1 MTNNNSPRQSDWYSA
16 VPRSLGR
23 PTMAGLTVVC
33 VCLLGFGTWA
43 ATAPIDGAVVASGTF
58 VAAGQNKQVQHLEGG
73 IVSSVDVREGDL
85 VEAHQT
91 LIRLDPTAALAKLQ
105 RLILRK
111 YRLVAM
117 QSRLRAEIDGAADF
131 ALPADSDLNPSD
143 PDLRLI
149 EERQRMELRAR
160 RDTLGKQREVLT
172 KEIGGLRESIAG
184 YQSQIDATAEQVKLF
199 DQELSDKTM
208 LLDRDLA
215 RKTDVL
221 SLQRARAGLNGQLG
235 ELTGRAADSRQ
246 QIARAEEQI
255 ASLQSTSTQR
265 AIEDLRQ
272 TETELDDV
280 NEQIRA
286 SRDVLNRTEIK
297 APVRGIVVK
306 LDAHTTGGVIAAG
319 GTLLELLPVND
330 DLIIEGRISPA
341 QVTHVSRGQNATV
354 RLSALNQ
361 RQTPMV
367 GGHVI
372 YVSADTVSDQQAG
385 SATSRSSS
393 FVVRV
398 RLDDTDL
405 EAKLP
410 RFKATPGMPADIY
423 IRTGERTLVTYLME
437 PVMGS
442 LSKAFREY

>member
-1 MTNNNSPRQSDWYSA
+1 MTGAPIQNSDWHA
-16 VPRSLGR
+16 GVPRSIRR
-23 PTMAGLTVVC
+23 PMFIGLAVASI
-33 VCLLGFGTWA
+33 CLLGFGTWA
-43 ATAPIDGAVVASGTF
+43 ATAPIDGAVVAAGTF

-73 IVSSVDVREGDL
+73 IIRKVDVKEGDV
-85 VEAHQT
+85 VEAGQT
-91 LIRLDPTAALAKLQ
+91 LIRLDPTVSLARLQ
-105 RLILRK
+105 RLVLRK

-117 QSRLRAEIDGAADF
+117 QMRLRAEIDGAEDF
-131 ALPADSDLNPSD
+131 TLPSD
-143 PDLRLI
+143 PDIDPSNPEVRFI
-149 EERQRMELRAR
+149 ADRQRMELRAR
-160 RDTLGKQREVLT
+160 RDTLAKQREVLT
-172 KEIGGLRESIAG
+172 KEIAGLRESIAG
-184 YQSQIDATAEQVKLF
+184 YQAQIDSTNVQVTLF
-199 DQELSDKTM
+199 DQELSDKTA

-221 SLQRARAGLNGQLG
+221 SLRRARAGLNGQLG
-235 ELTGRAADSRQ
+235 ELAGRAADSRQ

-255 ASLQSTSTQR
+255 ASLKSSSIQK
-265 AIEDLRQ
+265 AIEDLRE

-286 SRDVLNRTEIK
+286 SRDVVERTEIK

-306 LDAHTTGGVIAAG
+306 LDAHTMGGVVAAG
-319 GTLLELLPVND
+319 GTLLELLPIND

-341 QVTHVSRGQNATV
+341 QVTHVIRGQAATV

-367 GGHVI
+367 SGHVI
-372 YVSADTVSDQQAG
+372 YVSADTVSDHADGVAAG
-385 SATSRSSS
+385 RSSS

-398 RLDDTDL
+398 RLDDKDL
-405 EAKLP
+405 QTKLP
-410 RFKATPGMPADIY
+410 NFKATPGMPADLY
-423 IRTGERTLVTYLME
+423 IRTGERTLVSYLME